1 MSDNNKW
8 MFVCLLVALYHVS
21 ACLPFGYY
29 KSSVEFKNCTGDTL
43 IIGHSYFDAIDSVH
57 CQILPAYDIPGIEE
71 LDSINVPV
79 NKELSLRGI
88 MAVFPDSTCC
98 EDSVYLFSRKDT
110 CYFFLIKFEDVK
122 RNSWK
127 DICAKKLYHKWMVV
141 RDKNGNLDKDI
152 RYKDE

>member
-1 MSDNNKW
+1 MKKLFIFNVFL
-8 MFVCLLVALYHVS
+8 MILYLVS
-21 ACLPFGYY
+21 SCLPFGYY
-29 KSSVEFKNCTGDTL
+29 KRSVEFKNCTGDTL

-57 CQILPAYDIPGIEE
+57 CQILPAYDISGIEE

-88 MAVFPDSTCC
+88 MAVFPDSACC

>member
-1 MSDNNKW
+1 MNVVYKKMSICF
-8 MFVCLLVALYHVS
+8 MIFLCLIVS
-21 ACLPFGYY
+21 CLPFGYY
-29 KSSVEFKNCTGDTL
+29 RRDVYFKNCTGDTL

-57 CQILPAYDIPGIEE
+57 CQILPAYDTPSAEE
-71 LDSINVPV
+71 LDTVNVPV

-127 DICAKKLYHKWMVV
+127 EICAKKLYHKWMVV
-141 RDKNGNLDKDI
+141 RGKSGNFDRDI
-152 RYKDE
+152 RYNDE

>member
-1 MSDNNKW
+1 MKKLFIFNVFL
-8 MFVCLLVALYHVS
+8 MILYLVS
-21 ACLPFGYY
+21 SCLPFGYY
-29 KSSVEFKNCTGDTL
+29 KRSVEFKNCTGDTL

-88 MAVFPDSTCC
+88 IAVFPDSTCC

-152 RYKDE
+152 RYEYE

>member
-1 MSDNNKW
+1 M
-8 MFVCLLVALYHVS
+8 
-21 ACLPFGYY
+21 
-29 KSSVEFKNCTGDTL
+29 EFKNCTGDTL

-57 CQILPAYDIPGIEE
+57 CQILPAYDIPCVEE
-71 LDSINVPV
+71 FDTINVPV

-110 CYFFLIKFEDVK
+110 CYLFLIKFEDVK

-127 DICAKKLYHKWMVV
+127 EICEKNYIISGWLFEV
-141 RDKNGNLDKDI
+141 RVDLFI
-152 RYKDE
+152 EI

>member
-1 MSDNNKW
+1 MI
-8 MFVCLLVALYHVS
+8 LYLVS
-21 ACLPFGYY
+21 SCLPFGYY
-29 KSSVEFKNCTGDTL
+29 KRSVEFKNCTGDTL

-57 CQILPAYDIPGIEE
+57 SA
-71 LDSINVPV
+71 
-79 NKELSLRGI
+79 
-88 MAVFPDSTCC
+88 CC